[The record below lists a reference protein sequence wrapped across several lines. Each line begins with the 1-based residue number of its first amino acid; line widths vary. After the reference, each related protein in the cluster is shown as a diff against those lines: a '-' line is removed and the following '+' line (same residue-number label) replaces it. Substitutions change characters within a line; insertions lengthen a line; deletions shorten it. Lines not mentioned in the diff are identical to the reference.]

1 MNIEI
6 GYVILYSYLL
16 GSVPYGLI
24 LTKLYLNKDLRSIG
38 SGNIGATNA
47 LRTGNKVL
55 GILTFI
61 LDLLKGFV
69 SVFITYKFYPDLI
82 YLSGLSCIFGHIFSI
97 WLKFKGGKGVS
108 TYLGVLIQINFFL
121 ATFFIISWIIIF
133 SISKFSSLSS
143 LLSSILV
150 LIVNIYFYGFYESIN
165 LFIFFITLVFTHKK
179 NIELL
184 LYGKENKF

>member
-1 MNIEI
+1 MSIEI
-6 GYVILYSYLL
+6 IYVILYSYLL
-16 GSVPYGLI
+16 GSIPYGLI

-47 LRTGNKVL
+47 LRSGNKVL

-61 LDLLKGFV
+61 LDLSKGFV

-82 YLSGLSCIFGHIFSI
+82 NLSGFSCILGHIFSI

-121 ATFFIISWIIIF
+121 ATFFIISWVIIF

-143 LLSSILV
+143 LLSSALV